1 MREEK
6 SMEKNRQI
14 SITKQLQGIKG
25 KIENVIEKI
34 DDANDVAITYLEKIN
49 CCDSKKII
57 TVLIM
62 ERQLIGTLSDLVDA
76 IIPEEAESNESMPEK
91 EAE

>member
-14 SITKQLQGIKG
+14 SITEQIQNIKG
-25 KIENVIEKI
+25 KIETAIEKI

-49 CCDSKKII
+49 CCESKKII

-76 IIPEEAESNESMPEK
+76 IIPETESNESMPEK
-91 EAE
+91 ESE

>member
-1 MREEK
+1 MREGVNFMD
-6 SMEKNRQI
+6 SRQI
-14 SITKQLQGIKG
+14 SITEQIQNIKG

-34 DDANDVAITYLEKIN
+34 DDANDVAITYLKKIN

-76 IIPEEAESNESMPEK
+76 IIPETESNESMPEK
-91 EAE
+91 ESE

>member
-34 DDANDVAITYLEKIN
+34 DDANDVAITYLKKIN

-76 IIPEEAESNESMPEK
+76 IIPKTESNESMPEK
-91 EAE
+91 ESE

>member
-25 KIENVIEKI
+25 KIETAIEKI

-49 CCDSKKII
+49 CCESKKII

-76 IIPEEAESNESMPEK
+76 IIPETESNESMPEK
-91 EAE
+91 ESE

>member
-34 DDANDVAITYLEKIN
+34 DDANDVAITYL
-49 CCDSKKII
+49 KKNK
-57 TVLIM
+57 L
-62 ERQLIGTLSDLVDA
+62 L
-76 IIPEEAESNESMPEK
+76 
-91 EAE
+91 

>member
-1 MREEK
+1 MREGVNFMD
-6 SMEKNRQI
+6 SRQI
-14 SITKQLQGIKG
+14 SITEQIQNIKG
-25 KIENVIEKI
+25 KIETAIEKI

-49 CCDSKKII
+49 CCESKKII

-76 IIPEEAESNESMPEK
+76 IIPETESNESMPEK
-91 EAE
+91 ESE